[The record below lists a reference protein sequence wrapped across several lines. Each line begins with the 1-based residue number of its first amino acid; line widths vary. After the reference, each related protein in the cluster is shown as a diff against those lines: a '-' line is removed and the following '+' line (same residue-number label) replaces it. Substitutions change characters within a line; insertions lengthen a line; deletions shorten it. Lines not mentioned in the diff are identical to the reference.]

1 MLYSNLFY
9 EVVNYVVVQCC
20 YLKKKTVNITIKNVT
35 EDYYG
40 EVTVIHYYQLKQP
53 FFSNLWEMVKATTSW
68 LFLMGYQ
75 RFITS
80 TQNTGLP

>member
-9 EVVNYVVVQCC
+9 EVVNYLFVVVIWK
-20 YLKKKTVNITIKNVT
+20 KKKTVNITIKNVT

-53 FFSNLWEMVKATTSW
+53 FF
-68 LFLMGYQ
+68 
-75 RFITS
+75 
-80 TQNTGLP
+80 

>member
-9 EVVNYVVVQCC
+9 EVVNYLVVVVIWKK
-20 YLKKKTVNITIKNVT
+20 KKKTVNITIKNVP

-53 FFSNLWEMVKATTSW
+53 FF
-68 LFLMGYQ
+68 
-75 RFITS
+75 
-80 TQNTGLP
+80 

>member
-1 MLYSNLFY
+1 MLYSSLFY

-53 FFSNLWEMVKATTSW
+53 FF
-68 LFLMGYQ
+68 
-75 RFITS
+75 
-80 TQNTGLP
+80 